1 MEYSTLGTTKKCSE
15 TTKLLFSLVI
25 VIVNL
30 IKV

>member
-1 MEYSTLGTTKKCSE
+1 MEYSTLGTTKNVLKPQNFS
-15 TTKLLFSLVI
+15 SLVI